1 MKKSVTNQAE
11 TEKEESEE
19 YSLVSALPER
29 GERQGEFWLYDK
41 NGEVLQRIPQD
52 IFTEQAYRVI
62 YRNDRRNLVFF
73 PDENSEA
80 GRLLEWN
87 DGRFTEVEADI
98 NRGLLLYGDLLST
111 EESEKTFTMEIY
123 RAHTWKST
131 NNNHTI

>member
-73 PDENSEA
+73 PDENSE
-80 GRLLEWN
+80 GGGYKPRLAAL
-87 DGRFTEVEADI
+87 RRSPFH
-98 NRGLLLYGDLLST
+98 RGIRENIYHGNLQST
-111 EESEKTFTMEIY
+111 PMEQY
-123 RAHTWKST
+123 Q
-131 NNNHTI
+131 